1 MEEES
6 SSPPSV
12 RKLQENFEGPKGS
25 SPSSSPSPSPSSSFR
40 KSNNNTPIGGGSG
53 STDTSSI
60 SKKDVQVTVEKFLK
74 DEVLPKGHAPG
85 STHKSAVGKPAPNEL
100 DNKAKQIPKFSGS
113 SHPVYGL
120 MLAGK
125 QHETSSTKKK
135 IVIPPSSAY

>member
-1 MEEES
+1 MEE
-6 SSPPSV
+6 SPPSV
-12 RKLQENFEGPKGS
+12 RKLQENFEGPK
-25 SPSSSPSPSPSSSFR
+25 SSSSSSTSPSSSFR
-40 KSNNNTPIGGGSG
+40 KSDNNNNNNQIGGGSG

-74 DEVLPKGHAPG
+74 EEVLPKGHAPG
-85 STHKSAVGKPAPNEL
+85 STHKSAVGKSAPNEL
-100 DNKAKQIPKFSGS
+100 DNKAKQIPKFSGN

>member
-1 MEEES
+1 MEESLE
-6 SSPPSV
+6 SPPSV

-25 SPSSSPSPSPSSSFR
+25 SPSTSTSTSPSSSFR
-40 KSNNNTPIGGGSG
+40 NSNNNVSVGGGSG
-53 STDTSSI
+53 TTDTSSI
-60 SKKDVQVTVEKFLK
+60 SKKNVQVTVEKFLK
-74 DEVLPKGHAPG
+74 EEVLPKGHAPG
-85 STHKSAVGKPAPNEL
+85 STHKSAVGKPQPNEL
-100 DNKAKQIPKFSGS
+100 DNKAKQIPKFSGN

>member
-1 MEEES
+1 MEEE

-25 SPSSSPSPSPSSSFR
+25 SSPSSSPSSSFR
-40 KSNNNTPIGGGSG
+40 KSNNNTTTPVGGGSG

-100 DNKAKQIPKFSGS
+100 DNKAKQIPKFSGN